1 MIQGIRT
8 FRTPVTLFGLRRQ
21 VAAVRYEPLS
31 KKFIRSS
38 FIIVLAALA
47 VVVSVSQLLH
57 WRIVHEQ
64 GTLEQLQSIRRDMG
78 SENIRL
84 LAARARLMSPEHVE
98 AVAGVRLQLY
108 SPEER
113 QLHRL

>member
-8 FRTPVTLFGLRRQ
+8 FRPPVASVGLRRQ
-21 VAAVRYEPLS
+21 VAAVRHEPLS
-31 KKFIRSS
+31 RNVIRPSV
-38 FIIVLAALA
+38 IIVLAALA
-47 VVVSVSQLLH
+47 VVVGMSQLLH

-64 GTLEQLQSIRRDMG
+64 RTLEQLQSIRREVG

-84 LAARARLMSPEHVE
+84 LAARARLMSPQHVE

-108 SPEER
+108 RPDAR

>member
-8 FRTPVTLFGLRRQ
+8 FRTPVASFGLRRQ
-21 VAAVRYEPLS
+21 MATVRQEPLS
-31 KKFIRSS
+31 RNLIKPSVVV
-38 FIIVLAALA
+38 VLAALA
-47 VVVSVSQLLH
+47 VVVALSQLFH

-64 GTLEQLQSIRRDMG
+64 RTLEQLQTIRRDVG

-84 LAARARLMSPEHVE
+84 LAARARLMSRHHVA

-108 SPEER
+108 SPEKR